1 MICCLTC
8 VGSSLI
14 FITSQSM
21 DCHPCNSSKMRFM
34 YMVLKAC
41 TYGISFGCAAAVCKG
56 SFRLQTLV
64 SSALMLTCV
73 CLSRKL
79 FPSKF
84 SFARDAHGPVSHI
97 VLAGDM
103 RHVTCRTL
111 GVISVEYWVPEPPNH
126 SGWRRQILVCIWC
139 LCVSI
144 CSALKSNDGW

>member
-64 SSALMLTCV
+64 SSALMLTSV

-79 FPSKF
+79 FTSKF
-84 SFARDAHGPVSHI
+84 SFARDAHGPVSH
-97 VLAGDM
+97 LFWQETCGMSHAGHL
-103 RHVTCRTL
+103 R
-111 GVISVEYWVPEPPNH
+111 
-126 SGWRRQILVCIWC
+126 
-139 LCVSI
+139 
-144 CSALKSNDGW
+144 